1 MSLLLTSRKIVVQ
14 PDSVQAVKDALA
26 HISQLQLVQVS
37 QLNPSDVT
45 QQVQIE
51 ALPSV
56 LVLHLKRFLYDAAAD
71 GIVKVS
77 KPVLFAPELEIPL
90 GTFFFFFRF
99 TGDQAKNPSCPEI
112 MAPVAGKPGSRR
124 TTSYMVC
131 YIIMAT
137 PRAAGTIRSTC
148 FTGAETEVVWKVG
161 CILMMKL
168 FTRCDTRTC
177 LESMA
182 TSE

>member
-56 LVLHLKRFLYDAAAD
+56 LVLHLKRFLYDAAVD

-90 GTFFFFFRF
+90 GTFLPFV
-99 TGDQAKNPSCPEI
+99 S
-112 MAPVAGKPGSRR
+112 PVIRLR
-124 TTSYMVC
+124 
-131 YIIMAT
+131 I
-137 PRAAGTIRSTC
+137 PR
-148 FTGAETEVVWKVG
+148 VQK
-161 CILMMKL
+161 
-168 FTRCDTRTC
+168 
-177 LESMA
+177 
-182 TSE
+182 

>member
-51 ALPSV
+51 ALPSL

-90 GTFFFFFRF
+90 GTFLPFV
-99 TGDQAKNPSCPEI
+99 S
-112 MAPVAGKPGSRR
+112 PVIRLRIPRIQKSWHLLPGNLGSRR

-131 YIIMAT
+131 SIIMAT

-182 TSE
+182 TSG